1 MTSVGAGASAG
12 QPAGEAGLLE
22 PGLGDPRIRALVTE
36 AAYVDEVLAFEGALA
51 RASAAAGVVPVAAA
65 EAIARAAV
73 LSSVDVA
80 TLAARAGLTGSP
92 VVPIVQDLCAAA
104 GPEGSGW
111 AHFGATSQD
120 AWDTATAV
128 VAKRVLALILPALER
143 AGARAAGLARD
154 EARTLMLGRTL
165 GQPAGPYSFGLKA
178 AGWCTALAEASS
190 LLDSAGASLA
200 VQLGGAT
207 GTLASFDGHGAEVRR
222 QIADALGLAD
232 VALPWHTN
240 RVVIA
245 ELAAALG
252 VTAGAWSKIAI
263 DVILLAQHE
272 VGEVREGGDGRG
284 GSSAMP
290 HKQNPSRAIEVRAGA
305 LRVPGL
311 VATVLSVMG
320 QELERGAGTWQ
331 AEWAPL
337 RELLKTVGGI
347 VLLGEA
353 LLASLELDRERMG
366 HNFAA
371 LRGLP
376 LSETLANALSPH
388 LGRLEA
394 QRVVREL
401 AAVVRERGITLA
413 EAASAHERVRAC
425 CSDERLRA
433 LFDAAS
439 VPEAWVELVEQALAA
454 VVARR
459 AQAGP
464 TADDKALR
472 ARGG

>member
-1 MTSVGAGASAG
+1 MG
-12 QPAGEAGLLE
+12 
-22 PGLGDPRIRALVTE
+22 
-36 AAYVDEVLAFEGALA
+36 EVLAFEGALA

-73 LSSVDVA
+73 LSSVDLA

-104 GPEGSGW
+104 GPEGSAW

-128 VAKRVLALILPALER
+128 VAKRVLALILSALER
-143 AGARAAGLARD
+143 AGSRAAGLARN

-207 GTLASFDGHGAEVRR
+207 GTLASFDGHGAEVRHR
-222 QIADALGLAD
+222 IADALGLAD
-232 VALPWHTN
+232 AALPWHTN

-252 VTAGAWSKIAI
+252 VTAGVWSKIAV

-272 VGEVREGGDGRG
+272 VGEVWEGGDGRG

-337 RELLKTVGGI
+337 RELLQTVGGI

-366 HNFAA
+366 HNLAA

-413 EAASAHERVRAC
+413 EAASADERVRAC

-433 LFDAAS
+433 LLDAAS

-464 TADDKALR
+464 TAGDKAPR
-472 ARGG
+472 AREG